1 MTIKQIFEYALV
13 ELNKKDAPSLL
24 LEDYNY
30 YINKSINQYINKVY
44 NMYDVDQQRSDDLR
58 VLKSTSIITPTVN
71 DDYAT
76 SDLFS
81 KVYEANLPDDY
92 LHILGCTVEYAV
104 KKAYKCYNAGDYF
117 QIGAKRLTADIYP
130 QLINNYYAR
139 PSYRNP
145 YFYINNVSTTN
156 TYPTEDNITEVIA
169 HAFTIDVTYGNVDTS
184 VNISTSSKIV
194 VIELDGKITTI
205 SVTSEDIAA
214 QNPATSLA
222 SKLTTAGITN
232 SVSGDT
238 ISISGMSD
246 ITVYGPGLY
255 LSKTPSNTAKIAN
268 TRYGNNSKVRIEIRY
283 GKDASVFELSKIYV
297 DYLKSPKFVRLT
309 QDQVDAVE
317 DTSQELEYPDYVCQ
331 EILND
336 LIKLLMENSSDPRLQ
351 THIPVNTSIATPQQ
365 QQPQQPQQRK

>member
-1 MTIKQIFEYALV
+1 MTVKQIFEYALV
-13 ELNKKDAPSLL
+13 ELNKKEAPSLL

-30 YINKSINQYINKVY
+30 FINKTINQYINKVY
-44 NMYDVDQQRSDDLR
+44 NMYDMDQQRSDDLR
-58 VLKSTSIITPTVN
+58 VLKSTAIITPSLN

-92 LHILGCTVEYAV
+92 LHILGCTVEYLM
-104 KKAYKCYNAGDYF
+104 KKAYKCYNSGDYF

-130 QLINNYYAR
+130 QLINNYYLR

-145 YFYINNVSTTN
+145 YFYINNVNVSN
-156 TYPTEDNITEVIA
+156 TYPTTDNIEDVID
-169 HAFTIDVTYGNVDTS
+169 HPFTITVTSADVT
-184 VNISTSSKIV
+184 TSSKIV

-205 SVTSEDIAA
+205 TAA
-214 QNPATSLA
+214 ASDAATLLGEKLDSA
-222 SKLTTAGITN
+222 SITN
-232 SVSGDT
+232 TVVDNI
-238 ISISGMSD
+238 ISIANVSD

-283 GKDASVFELSKIYV
+283 GKDSSVFELSKIYV
-297 DYLKSPKFVRLT
+297 DYLKAPKFVRLT
-309 QDQVDAVE
+309 QDQVDSVE

-336 LIKLLMENSSDPRLQ
+336 LIKLLMENASDPRLQ
-351 THIPVNTSIATPQQ
+351 THIPVNNTIASPAGT
-365 QQPQQPQQRK
+365 QQPQKK